1 MLRFDIGVAQ
11 KPYTVL
17 YILTHQAMFEPF
29 SSGYY
34 LGRLY
39 VQPHDGDRPAMHREQ
54 HEHVS
59 EQLYGDETDES
70 GGPAAGTTTTATDV
84 DPPGAR
90 SGDRR
95 RSEED
100 TDAGAEDDRPLVM
113 KIGSTHIPVHGAPGV
128 PEQTVALPADWL
140 AATRV
145 KNPPTLT
152 EVLLAK
158 RERVEQLLRVA
169 EESSSPRT

>member
-1 MLRFDIGVAQ
+1 
-11 KPYTVL
+11 
-17 YILTHQAMFEPF
+17 MFEPF

-39 VQPHDGDRPAMHREQ
+39 VQPHDGERPAMHREQ

-59 EQLYGDETDES
+59 EQLYGDDTSEHDETASRTDSDGAGPPTGRPVQGGRSDDSAEPDE
-70 GGPAAGTTTTATDV
+70 
-84 DPPGAR
+84 
-90 SGDRR
+90 
-95 RSEED
+95 
-100 TDAGAEDDRPLVM
+100 DRPLVM
-113 KIGSTHIPVHGAPGV
+113 KIGGAHVPVHGAPGV

-158 RERVEQLLRVA
+158 RERVDQLLKVA
-169 EESSSPRT
+169 EDTSSART

>member
-1 MLRFDIGVAQ
+1 
-11 KPYTVL
+11 
-17 YILTHQAMFEPF
+17 MFEPF

-39 VQPHDGDRPAMHREQ
+39 VQPHDGERPAMHREQ

-59 EQLYGDETDES
+59 EQLYGDGTANRDDGTPADEATTPTD
-70 GGPAAGTTTTATDV
+70 PAEPTYTLGIPAEERPDEG
-84 DPPGAR
+84 
-90 SGDRR
+90 S
-95 RSEED
+95 SE
-100 TDAGAEDDRPLVM
+100 ADDERPLVM
-113 KIGSTHIPVHGAPGV
+113 KIGGAHVPVHGAPGV

-158 RERVEQLLRVA
+158 RERVDQLLKVA
-169 EESSSPRT
+169 EDTASGRT